1 MDGHIWITGRI
12 DDIII
17 TSGHNL
23 SSAELELT
31 SQKYGSVVEA
41 AAVGVP
47 DDVKGFA
54 VVIFIVLSLDNTES
68 NEDVIKGVINLVR
81 SSIGPIATPKSVKI
95 VPDLPKTR
103 SGKIMRRILRKIE
116 CNELDTIGDVSTL
129 ANPDCVQLIIESYQ
143 RN

>member
-1 MDGHIWITGRI
+1 
-12 DDIII
+12 
-17 TSGHNL
+17 
-23 SSAELELT
+23 
-31 SQKYGSVVEA
+31 VVEA

-47 DDVKGFA
+47 DDVKGYA